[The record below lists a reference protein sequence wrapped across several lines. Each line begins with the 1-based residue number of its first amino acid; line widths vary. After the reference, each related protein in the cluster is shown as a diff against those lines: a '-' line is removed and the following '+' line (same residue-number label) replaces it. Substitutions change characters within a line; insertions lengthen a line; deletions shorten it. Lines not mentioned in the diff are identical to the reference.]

1 MTTINETNDNP
12 VRLSIGMRINQVRK
26 QVEYIKKEKRVAAYK
41 AVEHDQVTA
50 MLRPSLIEH
59 GIITVVKEIKGE
71 LASTEKQTD
80 KGVPITAYI
89 ATYEIDF
96 CCDDDTQDK
105 ITATVSGIGEDYGD
119 KGPGKAISYAVKTAL
134 LKTFN
139 IETGISDESRI
150 DSNRKKITEQ
160 QLADIETLRTDAKIK
175 EDEFKVRLN
184 RKFETED
191 IKKLSKKQA
200 DELIKLLGTIIKNA

>member
-80 KGVPITAYI
+80 KGVPILTRI
-89 ATYEIDF
+89 YEIGGVKQKDKVNNKVANDF
-96 CCDDDTQDK
+96 VGEIVDMKVGFFC
-105 ITATVSGIGEDYGD
+105 GI
-119 KGPGKAISYAVKTAL
+119 P
-134 LKTFN
+134 
-139 IETGISDESRI
+139 IE
-150 DSNRKKITEQ
+150 
-160 QLADIETLRTDAKIK
+160 
-175 EDEFKVRLN
+175 
-184 RKFETED
+184 
-191 IKKLSKKQA
+191 
-200 DELIKLLGTIIKNA
+200 